1 MEQQV
6 KQVILVWRQENA
18 TLSKLSIFWRSLKML
33 LINFTVEL
41 KLKWTNYCVLA
52 SNGAD
57 NDSFLPTETQN
68 YLFPSSLYQQ
78 KTTKN

>member
-1 MEQQV
+1 
-6 KQVILVWRQENA
+6 
-18 TLSKLSIFWRSLKML
+18 ML